1 MSTATTTSTEAPE
14 RPARGPARPER
25 ADQAPPPRR
34 RRSRAARR
42 AAFVPWV
49 FLAPVVILFLGFK
62 VYPVLSAL
70 WLSFTE
76 NIDGVDT
83 FVGGVNYQRIV
94 SDPLFWRALTNT
106 VEILVV
112 QVPVMLVLA
121 ILLAVA
127 FNSKLLKARAFFRVA
142 YFVPIVM
149 GLVAYGILF
158 SALLAQN
165 GFVNWALHL
174 VGLPAVPWLADPFW
188 AKISII
194 MAMTWHYTGQNAVM
208 YLAQLQSI
216 PEELYEAAQMDGAN
230 RRRQF
235 WHVTLP
241 GLRPAILLT
250 VVLSTIGTLQLFD
263 EPYVLTGGGPDNA
276 TLTIGMYLYQNAF
289 RNFDFGYAS
298 AIGYVLA
305 AIVAGISVAQML
317 VLRRRAR

>member
-1 MSTATTTSTEAPE
+1 MPY
-14 RPARGPARPER
+14 
-25 ADQAPPPRR
+25 
-34 RRSRAARR
+34 
-42 AAFVPWV
+42 V
-49 FLAPVVILFLGFK
+49 FLLPVIVLFAGFK

-70 WLSFTE
+70 WLSLTQ
-76 NIDGVDT
+76 NVGGLTT
-83 FVGGVNYQRIV
+83 FVGGQNYARIAG
-94 SDPLFWRALTNT
+94 DPLFWTALRNT
-106 VEILVV
+106 VEILLF
-112 QVPVMLVLA
+112 QVPMMLVLA

-158 SALLAQN
+158 SALLSQN
-165 GFVNWALHL
+165 GFINYLLSL
-174 VGLPAVPWLADPFW
+174 VGIHSVPWLADPFW
-188 AKISII
+188 AKVSIVL
-194 MAMTWHYTGQNAVM
+194 AMTWHYTGQNAVM

-230 RRRQF
+230 RRQQF

-263 EPYVLTGGGPDNA
+263 EPFVLTGGGPDNA

-305 AIVAGISVAQML
+305 IIVAAISVIQML
-317 VLRRRAR
+317 VLRRRSA